1 MQDLRLAAL
10 RRFAIAMTVLNI
22 VGHTVL
28 GFEPPIA
35 QPLAALAAAY
45 GMEIL
50 LEVLDARARG
60 RRPRFRGG
68 PMALVNFLLS
78 AHITGLACA
87 MLLYANERILPVAF
101 AAAAA
106 IGSKAIFRVRAGTG
120 TRHFFNPSNFGITLT
135 LLLFPWV
142 GIAPPYQFTENV
154 SGWVDWALPALFIV
168 IGSFLN
174 ARFTKK
180 IPVVLAWVSGFSLQ
194 AVVRSA
200 LHGTPVPAALLPMT
214 GVAFLLFT
222 FYMVTDPATTPGPWR
237 RQILF
242 GAGVAA
248 VYGVLVSLHVV
259 FGLFFALT
267 AVCTVRGV
275 ALQIAA
281 SRADARAA
289 RLAPAGRPELGP
301 APAVL
306 SGDGARPALGAP
318 ARLMRQVR
326 E

>member
-10 RRFAIAMTVLNI
+10 RRFAVAMTVLNI
-22 VGHTVL
+22 LGHTVL

-35 QPLAALAAAY
+35 QPLLALAAAY
-45 GMEIL
+45 AMELL
-50 LEVLDARARG
+50 LELLDARAQG
-60 RRPRFRGG
+60 RRPRFLGG
-68 PMALVNFLLS
+68 PAALVNFLLS

-87 MLLYANERILPVAF
+87 MLLYANERVLPVMF

-106 IGSKAIFRVRAGTG
+106 IGSKALFRVPVGSG
-120 TRHFFNPSNFGITLT
+120 TRHFFNPSNFGITAT

-142 GIAPPYQFTENV
+142 GIAPPYQFTENIF
-154 SGWVDWALPALFIV
+154 GWADWALPALFVV

-174 ARFTKK
+174 ARFTRK
-180 IPVVLAWVSGFSLQ
+180 IPVVLAWVTGFALQ

-200 LHGTPVPAALLPMT
+200 LHGTPVAAALMPMT

-222 FYMVTDPATTPGPWR
+222 FYMVTDPATTPIPWR
-237 RQILF
+237 HQIAF

-248 VYGVLVSLHVV
+248 VYGVLVSFHVV

-267 AVCTVRGV
+267 IVCTARGL
-275 ALQIAA
+275 ALQVAW
-281 SRADARAA
+281 SRARAGA
-289 RLAPAGRPELGP
+289 AAPAVARPEMSS

-306 SGDGARPALGAP
+306 SGDGTGPGLVAP
-318 ARLMRQVR
+318 ASLMSQVR